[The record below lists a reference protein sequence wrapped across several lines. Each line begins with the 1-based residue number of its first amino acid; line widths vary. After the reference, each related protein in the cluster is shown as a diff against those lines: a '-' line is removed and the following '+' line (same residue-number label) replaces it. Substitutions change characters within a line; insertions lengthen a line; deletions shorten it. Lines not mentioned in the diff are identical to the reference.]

1 MGAGLYHQLNFK
13 VIKFLKLSSTA
24 FRGSGQSASS
34 TVRNMS
40 NLKGNTMKT
49 RALVTSLIALA
60 TGPAFAAGHAA
71 VSGYALANDGATLV
85 VMSDVNAPGEV
96 MTYSLAS
103 PLSAIAW
110 RPVTGELLGFSDGMI
125 AVIDPMS
132 GEMTDLGAS
141 FMDGAMIGD
150 GKMVAFDFNN
160 KIDAVRAVT
169 SAGDNLVY
177 FPEGFGDNDE
187 RAGSVRRFTDLAYS
201 DDDAMADKTPMI
213 FANAYTN
220 AINGETAGA
229 TFQYALDAETDTLV
243 SLANNAGTLKT
254 IGKITVDGAAV
265 DLAPMGGFDIVSS
278 KEGENMALAILQME
292 GAGSAGLYEIDL
304 ETGASTMKADLKMG
318 GITGFATSLGK

>member
-1 MGAGLYHQLNFK
+1 
-13 VIKFLKLSSTA
+13 
-24 FRGSGQSASS
+24 
-34 TVRNMS
+34 
-40 NLKGNTMKT
+40 
-49 RALVTSLIALA
+49 
-60 TGPAFAAGHAA
+60 
-71 VSGYALANDGATLV
+71 
-85 VMSDVNAPGEV
+85 
-96 MTYSLAS
+96 
-103 PLSAIAW
+103 
-110 RPVTGELLGFSDGMI
+110 
-125 AVIDPMS
+125 
-132 GEMTDLGAS
+132 
-141 FMDGAMIGD
+141 
-150 GKMVAFDFNN
+150 
-160 KIDAVRAVT
+160 VRAVT